1 MERREKEM
9 GKEEEGKQI
18 IEKNE
23 KKKENAE
30 YLQKRFTAFKCELW
44 MKKTGDQ
51 TYYYYFSGNENS

>member
-30 YLQKRFTAFKCELW
+30 YFQKRFTVFKCELW
-44 MKKTGDQ
+44 MKKTDQ
-51 TYYYYFSGNENS
+51 TYYY